1 MQLLLA
7 TRKRVGNTSFRAA
20 GTEIG
25 DENMR
30 RGISYLEPP
39 ANLVSCKWEFLPC
52 KSLKGK
58 RLQHGD
64 PSWLALSLR
73 SPLITLGM
81 TNWRFH
87 FPIMHHFFKSHRLTY
102 TEPRDYRVVFG
113 IQERPKSDKH
123 RFGHFVYR
131 LANNKLN
138 RTRPKRC
145 KSALFLENS
154 LAKSALSFVLF
165 QKISSNFHR
174 FG

>member
-1 MQLLLA
+1 MEHNRKNPPGGISFSGIALTVTGDAHNAFKISMSAAQLLLA
-7 TRKRVGNTSFRAA
+7 TRKRVGNPSFRAA
-20 GTEIG
+20 ETEIG
-25 DENMR
+25 DETMR

-39 ANLVSCKWEFLPC
+39 ANLVACKWEFLPC

-113 IQERPKSDKH
+113 IQ
-123 RFGHFVYR
+123 
-131 LANNKLN
+131 
-138 RTRPKRC
+138 
-145 KSALFLENS
+145 
-154 LAKSALSFVLF
+154 
-165 QKISSNFHR
+165 
-174 FG
+174 

>member
-87 FPIMHHFFKSHRLTY
+87 FPIMHHFFKISPVNLFWTTRLSRGFRY
-102 TEPRDYRVVFG
+102 TRKTVPRGYGV
-113 IQERPKSDKH
+113 ERITQILPLWCGKPATNL
-123 RFGHFVYR
+123 RR
-131 LANNKLN
+131 A
-138 RTRPKRC
+138 
-145 KSALFLENS
+145 
-154 LAKSALSFVLF
+154 
-165 QKISSNFHR
+165 
-174 FG
+174 

>member
-1 MQLLLA
+1 MPAMQLFLA
-7 TRKRVGNTSFRAA
+7 ARKRVGNPSFRAA
-20 GTEIG
+20 ETEIG

-87 FPIMHHFFKSHRLTY
+87 FPIMHHFFKSHRLTFI
-102 TEPRDYRVVFG
+102 EPRDYRVVFVLQKRG
-113 IQERPKSDKH
+113 RRVFQL
-123 RFGHFVYR
+123 FVHFVSFAFADY
-131 LANNKLN
+131 
-138 RTRPKRC
+138 
-145 KSALFLENS
+145 SARASILL
-154 LAKSALSFVLF
+154 
-165 QKISSNFHR
+165 
-174 FG
+174 

>member
-7 TRKRVGNTSFRAA
+7 TRKRVGNPSFRAA
-20 GTEIG
+20 ETEIG

-87 FPIMHHFFKSHRLTY
+87 FPIMHHFFKSHRLT
-102 TEPRDYRVVFG
+102 
-113 IQERPKSDKH
+113 
-123 RFGHFVYR
+123 
-131 LANNKLN
+131 NNKLN
-138 RTRPKRC
+138 QTRPKRR

>member
-7 TRKRVGNTSFRAA
+7 TRKRVGNPSFRAA
-20 GTEIG
+20 ETEIG

-102 TEPRDYRVVFG
+102 FEPRDYRVVFG
-113 IQERPKSDKH
+113 IQQKRRPAG
-123 RFGHFVYR
+123 R
-131 LANNKLN
+131 
-138 RTRPKRC
+138 
-145 KSALFLENS
+145 LFLILLSVRDGIIS
-154 LAKSALSFVLF
+154 LFSYIIALAREKVNKIGNFFNKKQHLFRVLFVLYV
-165 QKISSNFHR
+165 SL
-174 FG
+174 